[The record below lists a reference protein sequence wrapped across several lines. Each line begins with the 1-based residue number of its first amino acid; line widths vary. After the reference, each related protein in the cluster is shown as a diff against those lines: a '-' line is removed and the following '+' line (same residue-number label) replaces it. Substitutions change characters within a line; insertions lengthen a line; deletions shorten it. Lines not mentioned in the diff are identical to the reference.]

1 MTNYT
6 RKFMVSILKQ
16 IFNWSLPSASR
27 KNVFSRLIGAI
38 EIHLSLG
45 GLSRRQ
51 LLQVTFI
58 SIVNLQK
65 SKTENNKFGIRN
77 RTQKKIVETR
87 LCRYFVSRIYDP
99 MKSYSTKYVLSLLH
113 LLIRP
118 PVEPIRHL
126 PSVLLILQYI
136 DQNPNLFKNDK
147 VKNIK
152 YSWFL
157 FFLLVS
163 CMATFG
169 NYVE

>member
-1 MTNYT
+1 MAYHDVNSF
-6 RKFMVSILKQ
+6 K
-16 IFNWSLPSASR
+16 SLL
-27 KNVFSRLIGAI
+27 F
-38 EIHLSLG
+38 
-45 GLSRRQ
+45 Q
-51 LLQVTFI
+51 LLIFKNQRPKIT
-58 SIVNLQK
+58 NLALG
-65 SKTENNKFGIRN
+65 TGP
-77 RTQKKIVETR
+77 KKIVEAR